1 LKSKPRGKR
10 ERKFSLGDAVIVGVA
25 LIAIIWLASTF
36 AAPHSQN
43 TTTSEQTG
51 TAPDFTLPIVDQN
64 GLTGQSMSLST
75 FRGKVVL
82 LEFMVPWCEH
92 CQKMAPVLEKLHEQ
106 FGQNVVFLSVAGAWN
121 GASANDAAQF
131 IKTYG
136 STWIYLYD
144 SSNSIFTTYGVNQT
158 PSFFLVSKNGQV
170 ARTYQGEVA
179 SDTLAADLTRLSA

>member
-1 LKSKPRGKR
+1 LKSKAKGKR
-10 ERKFSLGDAVIVGVA
+10 ERKFSLGDAVVVGVA

-36 AAPHSQN
+36 AAPHSQT

-51 TAPDFTLPIVDQN
+51 GAPDFTLPVVDQS
-64 GLTGQSMSLST
+64 GLTGQTVSLST

-92 CQKMAPVLEKLHEQ
+92 CQKMAPVLERLHEQ
-106 FGQNVVFLSVAGAWN
+106 FGQNVVILSVSGAWN

-136 STWIYLYD
+136 STWIYVYD
-144 SSNSIFTTYGVNQT
+144 SSNSIFTMYGVNQT
-158 PSFFLVSKNGQV
+158 PSFFLISKNGQITG
-170 ARTYQGEVA
+170 TYQGEVPY
-179 SDTLAADLTRLSA
+179 DTLAADLTRLSA

>member
-1 LKSKPRGKR
+1 MKSKAKGKR
-10 ERKFSLGDAVIVGVA
+10 ERKFSLGDAVIVGVT

-36 AAPHSQN
+36 AAPHSQT

-51 TAPDFTLPIVDQN
+51 GAPDFTLPVVDQS
-64 GLTGQSMSLST
+64 GLTGQTVSLST

-92 CQKMAPVLEKLHEQ
+92 CQKMAPVLERLHEQ
-106 FGQNVVFLSVAGAWN
+106 FGQNVVILSVSGAWN

-136 STWIYLYD
+136 STGTYVYD
-144 SSNSIFTTYGVNQT
+144 SSNSIFTMYGVNQT
-158 PSFFLVSKNGQV
+158 PSFFLISKNGQITG
-170 ARTYQGEVA
+170 TYQGEVPY
-179 SDTLAADLTRLSA
+179 DTLAADLTRLSA

>member
-1 LKSKPRGKR
+1 MKSKAKGKR
-10 ERKFSLGDAVIVGVA
+10 ERKFSLGDAVIVGVT

-36 AAPHSQN
+36 AAPHSQT

-51 TAPDFTLPIVDQN
+51 GAPDFTLPVVDQS
-64 GLTGQSMSLST
+64 GLTGQTVSLST

-92 CQKMAPVLEKLHEQ
+92 CQKMAPVLERLHEQ
-106 FGQNVVFLSVAGAWN
+106 FGQNVVILSVSGAWN

-136 STWIYLYD
+136 STWTYVYD
-144 SSNSIFTTYGVNQT
+144 SSNSIFTMYGVNQT
-158 PSFFLVSKNGQV
+158 PSFFLISKNGQITG
-170 ARTYQGEVA
+170 TYQGEVPY
-179 SDTLAADLTRLSA
+179 DTLAADLTRLSA